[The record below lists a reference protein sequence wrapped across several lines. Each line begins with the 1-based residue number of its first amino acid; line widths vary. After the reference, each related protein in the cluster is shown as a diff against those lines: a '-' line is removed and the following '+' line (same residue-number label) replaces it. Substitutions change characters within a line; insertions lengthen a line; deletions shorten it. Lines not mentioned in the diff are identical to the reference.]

1 MKVLTEPEPK
11 VTRNIPTFPAVTRS
25 ERVAPDQPAFTV
37 MFSPSTPMREIHDA
51 VIRTVLRYTHG
62 NRSRAAQ
69 LLQINPRTI
78 RRHLG
83 RKEGDHPTAL
93 AG

>member
-1 MKVLTEPEPK
+1 MKVVSEADKTLRTIPAFATVSRPE
-11 VTRNIPTFPAVTRS
+11 RDS
-25 ERVAPDQPAFTV
+25 QDQPAFSV
-37 MFSPSTPMREIHDA
+37 SFSPSTPMREIHDA
-51 VIRTVLRYTHG
+51 VIQTVLRYTHG
-62 NRSRAAQ
+62 NRSRAAE

-83 RKEGDHPTAL
+83 RKEGPHATAL

>member
-1 MKVLTEPEPK
+1 MKGFNEAETKSIRPIPAFPTVSRPEVP
-11 VTRNIPTFPAVTRS
+11 
-25 ERVAPDQPAFTV
+25 EQPAFSV
-37 MFSPSTPMREIHDA
+37 SFSPSTPMREIHDA
-51 VIRTVLRYTHG
+51 VIQTVLRYTHG
-62 NRSRAAQ
+62 NRSRAAE

-83 RKEGDHPTAL
+83 RKETPHVTAM

>member
-1 MKVLTEPEPK
+1 MKVFTEAEPK
-11 VTRNIPTFPAVTRS
+11 AIRNSPGFPAVTRP
-25 ERVAPDQPAFTV
+25 ERVVPDQPAFTV
-37 MFSPSTPMREIHDA
+37 MFSPSTPMRDIHDA
-51 VIRTVLRYTHG
+51 VIRTVLRFTHG

-83 RKEGDHPTAL
+83 RKEGDHLTAL

>member
-1 MKVLTEPEPK
+1 MIIHAEANPK
-11 VTRNIPTFPAVTRS
+11 TVGNPQAFSAFTRVEKEVPGKPTFSV
-25 ERVAPDQPAFTV
+25 V
-37 MFSPSTPMREIHDA
+37 FSPDTPMREIHDA
-51 VIRTVLRYTHG
+51 VIETVLRYTHG

-83 RKEGDHPTAL
+83 KKEPISSTIASR
-93 AG
+93 

>member
-1 MKVLTEPEPK
+1 MKVLAEADPK
-11 VTRNIPTFPAVTRS
+11 VNRNTPAFPTPMRS
-25 ERVAPDQPAFTV
+25 EREVQDQTAFSVAFT
-37 MFSPSTPMREIHDA
+37 PTTPMKDIHDA
-51 VIRTVLRYTHG
+51 VIQTVLRYTHG
-62 NRSRAAQ
+62 NRSRAAE

-83 RKEGDHPTAL
+83 RKEQSHATAL

>member
-1 MKVLTEPEPK
+1 MKVLSEVEPK
-11 VTRNIPTFPAVTRS
+11 VTRNTPIFPPVSRP
-25 ERVAPDQPAFTV
+25 ERIVPDQPAFTV

-83 RKEGDHPTAL
+83 RKEGDHPTVL
-93 AG
+93 PG

>member
-1 MKVLTEPEPK
+1 MVLLAEAEPK
-11 VTRNIPTFPAVTRS
+11 IGRNPHAFTTVTRPEKEAVT
-25 ERVAPDQPAFTV
+25 QPAFTV
-37 MFSPSTPMREIHDA
+37 MFSPDTAMREIHDA
-51 VIRTVLRYTHG
+51 VIQTVLRFTHG
-62 NRSRAAQ
+62 NRSQAAQ

-83 RKEGDHPTAL
+83 KKDLVGPAAL

>member
-1 MKVLTEPEPK
+1 MIHVTEAEPK
-11 VTRNIPTFPAVTRS
+11 IGGVPQAFSTYNRPEKEV
-25 ERVAPDQPAFTV
+25 QGKPAFTV
-37 MFSPSTPMREIHDA
+37 MFSPDTPMREIHDA
-51 VIRTVLRYTHG
+51 VIQTVLRYTHG

-83 RKEGDHPTAL
+83 KKDPVGPATL